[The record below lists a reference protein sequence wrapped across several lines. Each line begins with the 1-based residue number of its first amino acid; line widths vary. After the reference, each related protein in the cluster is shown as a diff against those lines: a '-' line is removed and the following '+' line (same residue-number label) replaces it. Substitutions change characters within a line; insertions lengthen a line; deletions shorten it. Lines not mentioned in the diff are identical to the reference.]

1 MTPYDNAFL
10 VTVMDQLIDAV
21 CVVDVQ
27 GRFLFVS
34 AAGQSIFGFTSD
46 EMLGRRMIELV
57 HPDDR
62 ARTLNAVVE
71 IVAGTHRPNFENRY
85 VRKDGSV
92 VHIMWTA
99 RWSADQN
106 VRVAVARDVTEHR
119 RAENMRGALYAI
131 SEAAHGSGDL
141 AEMFGRIHDIL
152 GTLLSASAFSVALF
166 DSRMGLLDF
175 AYHADGS
182 RPPPP
187 PQTLRDGA
195 LSAGIVRSGE
205 ALLLRPEDRISGP
218 AAAPAADI
226 AADTVDWL
234 GVPLKGRLGITGAL
248 VVQNRAGEPRYGQ
261 ADLELLQFVS
271 TQIATAIERKQWEAR
286 LRHAAQHDALTGLPN
301 RALLLDR
308 LQKALARARR
318 DALHLA
324 VLYIDLDRFKQVND
338 RLGHSAG
345 DLLLQQTARR
355 IKDCVRDADT
365 VGRMGGDEFLVLLGD
380 MPMAE
385 HAGTVAEKI
394 LAALVLPYDL
404 DGREAEVS
412 PSIGWASAPVH
423 GDDHQQLIRLADE
436 AMYIAKRAGGHRV
449 VKAAIDMA
457 KPPEF
462 DRQAVAERVAL
473 EHATE
478 HLFSYGTLQ
487 LEAVQ
492 LATFGRL
499 LDGRPDR
506 LPGYSIARLKI
517 TDAGLLPTSGG
528 NQHPI
533 VRKTGD
539 AGEGVDGTVYALTT
553 AELSLADACE
563 VAVYRRESIR
573 LASGLPA
580 WVYVDAR

>member
-10 VTVMDQLIDAV
+10 ATVMDQLIDAV

-99 RWSADQN
+99 RWSPDQN

-141 AEMFGRIHDIL
+141 DEMFSHIHDIL
-152 GTLLSASAFSVALF
+152 GTMLSAAAFSVALF

-187 PQTLRDGA
+187 PQTLRDAA
-195 LSAGIVRSGE
+195 LSASIVRSGE
-205 ALLLRPEDRISGP
+205 ALLLRPEDRIGSSG
-218 AAAPAADI
+218 ASPAADI

-248 VVQNRAGEPRYGQ
+248 VVQNRAGQPRYGQ

-308 LQKALARARR
+308 LQKALSRARR

-324 VLYIDLDRFKQVND
+324 VLFIDLDRFKQVND

-404 DGREAEVS
+404 DGQFAQVS

-449 VKAAIDMA
+449 VKAAVDA
-457 KPPEF
+457 DNPPVLDKEIPGG
-462 DRQAVAERVAL
+462 RVIAQDT
-473 EHATE
+473 TE
-478 HLFSYGTLQ
+478 HLFSYGALQ

-499 LDGRPDR
+499 LNGRPDR
-506 LPGYSIARLKI
+506 LPGYSVGPSEI
-517 TDAGLLPTSGG
+517 TDTDMFAARNTGDG
-528 NQHPI
+528 NQ
-533 VRKTGD
+533 
-539 AGEGVDGTVYALTT
+539 GVAGTVFALTA
-553 AELSLADACE
+553 AELLSADAREAAGC
-563 VAVYRRESIR
+563 RRDSAR
-573 LASGLPA
+573 LASGLQA

>member
-1 MTPYDNAFL
+1 MTLYDNAFL
-10 VTVMDQLIDAV
+10 ATVMDQLIDAV

-46 EMLGRRMIELV
+46 EMLGRRMIEMV

-85 VRKDGSV
+85 IRKDGSV

-99 RWSADQN
+99 RWSPDQN
-106 VRVAVARDVTEHR
+106 VRVAVARDVTDHR

-141 AEMFGRIHDIL
+141 ADMFARIHGIL
-152 GTLLSASAFSVALF
+152 GTMLSASAFSVALF

-175 AYHADGS
+175 AYHADGA
-182 RPPPP
+182 RPAPP
-187 PQTLRDGA
+187 PQNLRGDSP
-195 LSAGIVRSGE
+195 SAGIVRSGE
-205 ALLLRPEDRISGP
+205 ARLLRPEDRVSGAGP
-218 AAAPAADI
+218 AVPSADI

-234 GVPLKGRLGITGAL
+234 GVPLKGPLGITGAL
-248 VVQNRAGEPRYGQ
+248 VVQNRAGEPRYGV

-308 LQKALARARR
+308 LQKALSRARR

-324 VLYIDLDRFKQVND
+324 VLYIDLDHFKQVND
-338 RLGHSAG
+338 RLGHTAG

-355 IKDCVRDADT
+355 IRDCVRDADT

-385 HAGTVAEKI
+385 HAGTVAGKI
-394 LAALVLPYDL
+394 LAALMRPYDL
-404 DGREAEVS
+404 DGQPALVS

-449 VKAAIDMA
+449 VKAAVDPTN
-457 KPPEF
+457 PPVF
-462 DRQAVAERVAL
+462 DTGRSPATVHAVHAVQ
-473 EHATE
+473 ATE
-478 HLFSYGTLQ
+478 HLFSFGSLQ

-499 LDGRPDR
+499 LNGRPDR
-506 LPGYSIARLKI
+506 L
-517 TDAGLLPTSGG
+517 DAGPVDLS
-528 NQHPI
+528 
-533 VRKTGD
+533 RTGD
-539 AGEGVDGTVYALTT
+539 AGPHDRIRDGRRSDDASEGVEGTVFAVT
-553 AELSLADACE
+553 ADELLLADGQAAAGC
-563 VAVYRRESIR
+563 RRESVR

-580 WVYVDAR
+580 WVYIDAR